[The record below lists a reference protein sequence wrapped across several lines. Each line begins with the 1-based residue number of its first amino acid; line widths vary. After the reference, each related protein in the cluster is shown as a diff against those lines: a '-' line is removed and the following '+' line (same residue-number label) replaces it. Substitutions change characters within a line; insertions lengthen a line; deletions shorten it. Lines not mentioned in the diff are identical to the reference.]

1 MDGVEKWGRRG
12 GYSPW
17 YSTHLNATSSR
28 LPPLLFSQRKR
39 VTALRLQDCF
49 HVNYSPVLMR
59 EDEGS
64 KDSLN
69 PHIVEDIGF

>member
-1 MDGVEKWGRRG
+1 M
-12 GYSPW
+12 
-17 YSTHLNATSSR
+17 
-28 LPPLLFSQRKR
+28 
-39 VTALRLQDCF
+39 TALRLQDCF